1 MTAPTLRFGI
11 GSTVAPGDRIGS
23 IRQIDPGVGTYSR
36 GGHVYASAVGR
47 LTLSEASLSANEHEE
62 TETALLP
69 ICSVQLQGG
78 RQYAS
83 SQVLTTGKI
92 VLGKVLRIVLQQAV
106 IEIVAAEGVGGL
118 RNPHEG
124 VIRREDVRTG
134 ATEEVQ
140 LYDSFRPG
148 DIVLCRILSL
158 GDSRRYYLSTAE
170 AELGVVRA
178 FSSTSG
184 KRMVP
189 ISWKEME
196 CPETKTKEP
205 RKCAN
210 PKNLTATLFAP
221 VTSQPS

>member
-1 MTAPTLRFGI
+1 MTAPTLRFEIGI
-11 GSTVAPGDRIGS
+11 TVAPGDRIGS
-23 IRQIDPGVGTYSR
+23 IRQISPGVGTYSR

-47 LTLSEASLSANEHEE
+47 LTLSEAAKEHGE
-62 TETALLP
+62 TETASLP

-83 SQVLTTGKI
+83 SQVLTIGRI

-118 RNPHEG
+118 RYPHEG

-148 DIVLCRILSL
+148 DVLLCRILSL

-196 CPETKTKEP
+196 CPETKEKES
-205 RKCAN
+205 RKCAK
-210 PKNLTATLFAP
+210 PKNLTATLSAP

>member
-1 MTAPTLRFGI
+1 MTKPTLRFEI

-23 IRQIDPGVGTYSR
+23 IRQISPGLGTYSR
-36 GGHVYASAVGR
+36 GGYVYASAVGR
-47 LTLSEASLSANEHEE
+47 LTLAQASAKEQEEA
-62 TETALLP
+62 ETASLP

-124 VIRREDVRTG
+124 VIRPEDVRAG
-134 ATEEVQ
+134 ATKEVQ

-148 DIVLCRILSL
+148 DVVLCRILSL

-184 KRMVP
+184 KLMVP

-196 CPETKTKEP
+196 CPETKAKES
-205 RKCAN
+205 RKCAK
-210 PKNLTATLFAP
+210 PKNLTATLSAAG
-221 VTSQPS
+221 TS